1 VDLRP
6 RLRFGNLELVQTA
19 SQTEFPVVNPA
30 SKKSGNKGFRSG
42 GVRCDGLRGKTRKL
56 TE

>member
-1 VDLRP
+1 MDLRP
-6 RLRFGNLELVQTA
+6 RLRFGDLELVQTA